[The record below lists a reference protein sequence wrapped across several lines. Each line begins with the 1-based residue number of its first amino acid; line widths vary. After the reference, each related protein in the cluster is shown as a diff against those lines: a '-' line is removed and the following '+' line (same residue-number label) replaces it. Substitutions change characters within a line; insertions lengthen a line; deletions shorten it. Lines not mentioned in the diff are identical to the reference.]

1 MNDRQTDPAVSEKD
15 LWDWIPTNEF
25 SLPSATIQTTFKT
38 RVQSLLRLYQRTS
51 SDKSDGFS
59 SPEKLEYLSTIILD
73 RLVPPVDW
81 KIQAQSLDPFL
92 MPWCGSPAKKFVVIQ
107 NVPHSGNAEILKHW
121 AAEHDFRIIDPP
133 NPFNLMTSAESAD
146 VNIGDVFKQFENTN
160 TCWVLPNLERFYLR
174 HEEGLFLIRRFF
186 KMLLAG
192 ELGFGVVGCSS
203 WAWSFFRHAMGISA
217 PISMVAKPFDSKKLA
232 QWLIALACESSR
244 RQIQFR
250 QSDSGRVILSSASKD
265 AAAENSDQSP
275 YLRDLAAFSYG
286 IPGVALAYWR
296 ASLQTEPDT
305 IDLEK
310 DLEKSTDETTDGQ
323 STSHPTVWVKPWIN
337 IEKPGLPK
345 NAGRNHAFILHSLL
359 LHDTLDMDMLA
370 KLLPE
375 RHLHFGQI
383 LYDLSD
389 NGLIELVDEQWR
401 VSPKGYPVVR
411 AFLKNEGF
419 LTDDFL

>member
-1 MNDRQTDPAVSEKD
+1 
-15 LWDWIPTNEF
+15 
-25 SLPSATIQTTFKT
+25 
-38 RVQSLLRLYQRTS
+38 
-51 SDKSDGFS
+51 
-59 SPEKLEYLSTIILD
+59 
-73 RLVPPVDW
+73 
-81 KIQAQSLDPFL
+81 
-92 MPWCGSPAKKFVVIQ
+92 MPWCGAPGKKFVVIQ

-121 AAEHDFRIIDPP
+121 AAEHDFRIIDSP
-133 NPFNLMTSAESAD
+133 NPGNLLASSESAG
-146 VNIGDVFKQFENTN
+146 VNTGDWFKQFEKSNS
-160 TCWVLPNLERFYLR
+160 CWVLPNLERLYLR
-174 HEEGLFLIRRFF
+174 HEEGLFLVRRFF

-232 QWLIALACESSR
+232 QWLIALACGSSR

-250 QSDSGRVILSSASKD
+250 QTDNGRVILSSAPND

-275 YLRDLAAFSYG
+275 YFRDLAAFSYG

-305 IDLEK
+305 LYLEK
-310 DLEKSTDETTDGQ
+310 DLEKNTDETTDGQ
-323 STSHPTVWVKPWIN
+323 STNHSTVLVNPWIN
-337 IEKPGLPK
+337 IEKPSLPK
-345 NAGRNHAFILHSLL
+345 KMGHYHSFILHSLL

-370 KLLPE
+370 KLVPA

-389 NGLIELVDEQWR
+389 NGLIEFVDDQWR

-411 AFLKNEGF
+411 EFLKNEGF

>member
-1 MNDRQTDPAVSEKD
+1 MNQQHVESDVSDKD
-15 LWDWIPTNEF
+15 LWNWIPTAEF

-38 RVQSLLRLYQRTS
+38 RVQSLLRLYRKTPS
-51 SDKSDGFS
+51 EDRDGFS
-59 SPEKLEYLSTIILD
+59 SPEKLEYLSTFILD

-81 KIQAQSLDPFL
+81 KIHAQSLDPVL
-92 MPWCGSPAKKFVVIQ
+92 MPWCGSSDKKFVVIQ

-133 NPFNLMTSAESAD
+133 NPVNSLTSPESTD
-146 VNIGDVFKQFENTN
+146 VNTGNGFKQFENTN

-174 HEEGLFLIRRFF
+174 HEEGLFLVRRFF

-232 QWLIALACESSR
+232 QWLVALACGSSR

-250 QSDSGRVILSSASKD
+250 QSDNGRVILSSAPKD

-305 IDLEK
+305 LYLEK
-310 DLEKSTDETTDGQ
+310 DLEKNTDETTDGQ
-323 STSHPTVWVKPWIN
+323 STSHSTVWVKPWIN

-345 NAGRNHAFILHSLL
+345 KVGRYHAFILHSLL
-359 LHDTLDMDMLA
+359 LHDKLDMDMLK
-370 KLLPE
+370 KLLPVSYPQI
-375 RHLHFGQI
+375 GQT

-389 NGLIELVDEQWR
+389 NGLIEFVDDQWR
-401 VSPKGYPVVR
+401 ISPKGYPVVR
-411 AFLKNEGF
+411 EFLKNEGF
-419 LTDDFL
+419 LTDDFS

>member
-1 MNDRQTDPAVSEKD
+1 
-15 LWDWIPTNEF
+15 
-25 SLPSATIQTTFKT
+25 
-38 RVQSLLRLYQRTS
+38 
-51 SDKSDGFS
+51 
-59 SPEKLEYLSTIILD
+59 
-73 RLVPPVDW
+73 
-81 KIQAQSLDPFL
+81 
-92 MPWCGSPAKKFVVIQ
+92 
-107 NVPHSGNAEILKHW
+107 
-121 AAEHDFRIIDPP
+121 
-133 NPFNLMTSAESAD
+133 
-146 VNIGDVFKQFENTN
+146 
-160 TCWVLPNLERFYLR
+160 
-174 HEEGLFLIRRFF
+174 
-186 KMLLAG
+186 
-192 ELGFGVVGCSS
+192 
-203 WAWSFFRHAMGISA
+203 
-217 PISMVAKPFDSKKLA
+217 
-232 QWLIALACESSR
+232 
-244 RQIQFR
+244 
-250 QSDSGRVILSSASKD
+250 VILSSASKD